1 MPHQSHRRGAFVAS
15 LDADLVQRELAVLVE
30 FLLRRHPAAGLVV
43 VDLDGAVGRAHD
55 AVDDAPHAVATV
67 AVEREAD
74 VLLDAEAL
82 VAVEGIVAAIVV
94 AEAALAVLAVD
105 LGRVLGAH
113 DAHALGLELLLP
125 VGAEALE
132 HLRQRRHDAT
142 LDETVQLLDHFVDAL
157 ADEGLDRLG
166 VDRSLLDVAVV
177 ELLLALLEAGQ
188 PRVAVDGRQ
197 WASFSKICQR
207 RAL

>member
-1 MPHQSHRRGAFVAS
+1 LRVA
-15 LDADLVQRELAVLVE
+15 
-30 FLLRRHPAAGLVV
+30 
-43 VDLDGAVGRAHD
+43 
-55 AVDDAPHAVATV
+55 
-67 AVEREAD
+67 
-74 VLLDAEAL
+74 
-82 VAVEGIVAAIVV
+82 

-125 VGAEALE
+125 VRAEALE
-132 HLRQRRHDAT
+132 HLGQRRDDAP

-197 WASFSKICQR
+197 WTSFSKIASGAHYK
-207 RAL
+207 RADRARAGPIGDLEGRAMLAGHEGKRAPWE